1 MKDIVNS
8 YIKALNEPNHRYLSF
23 EHCYEAFGNPENSIN
38 SLTLHLAFYLASW
51 GMYRGSST
59 LLKKDYTV
67 HTKIVEYI
75 RPIAL
80 KREEIGSIKDV
91 QQIMNEL
98 SQKYREVGV
107 ESSKI
112 LQTKVML
119 GTLGCF
125 PALDRFFIDGWKM
138 KFKENPTGE
147 NIFTFVL
154 DNMNEIKDCQKIVN
168 RDIAYPPMKIVDM
181 YFWQLGYDEFQKK
194 KCERIKAA
202 R

>member
-8 YIKALNEPNHRYLSF
+8 YIKALDEPNHRYRSW
-23 EHCYEAFGNPENSIN
+23 EHCYEAFGNYENSID

-59 LLKKDYTV
+59 LLKKDYTI

-75 RPIAL
+75 QPIAL
-80 KREEIGSIKDV
+80 KREELGRIEEV
-91 QQIMNEL
+91 QHIMDEL
-98 SQKYREVGV
+98 SQKYREVGI

-112 LQTKVML
+112 LQTKVLL

-138 KFKENPTGE
+138 KFGATPTDE
-147 NIFTFVL
+147 NIFTFAL
-154 DNMNEIKDCQKIVN
+154 DNRHEIEDCGKIVN
-168 RDIAYPPMKIVDM
+168 RDIVYPPMKIVDM
-181 YFWQLGYDEFQKK
+181 YFWKLGYDEFQKK
-194 KCERIKAA
+194 KCE
-202 R
+202 